1 MAERVTV
8 PDMMNAREAR
18 AQAQRTLLARY
29 PGAAV
34 VCLCMNIAGPV
45 KRTEN
50 IERAF
55 AWGAAQVKAVLA
67 PYETLFDAA
76 IHEKTGPEAMI
87 CVRAEAKAV
96 KKRLCALEDGE
107 ELGRLLDIDVIAPD
121 GGKIS
126 RTDIGLPARRCLL
139 CDKPAPVCARS
150 RAHSVDA
157 LFERANAMIDAH
169 FEAAF
174 AARTAENAQR
184 ALLCEVAVTP
194 KPGLVDRHNAGA
206 HNDMDVFTFIHSA
219 CALRPYFE
227 NCARIGLAHRG
238 GDATACFDALRVP
251 GLLAEDAMRSAT
263 GGVNTHKGAIF
274 SLGIACASL
283 GMGYG
288 APLDVHETLM
298 RCGAMTGAQMHKELE
313 AAKAGQARTFG
324 ETIYQKAGI
333 GGVRAEAAGGFASV
347 REIALPRL
355 EAGLSAGLPLNDAAL
370 CALVALMASTQD
382 TNAVRRGGEDGAA
395 AMRGEAQALDGE
407 IVRALEADELQQKIG
422 RLKEQ
427 LADWDVRMSAAGISP
442 GGCADLLA
450 MALLMAFCEE
460 DEGSGGNEGNEGN
473 EGNA

>member
-1 MAERVTV
+1 MTV
-8 PDMMNAREAR
+8 PDMMTARDAR
-18 AQAQRTLLARY
+18 AQAQRVLLARY

-34 VCLCMNIAGPV
+34 VCLCMNIAGPI

-87 CVRAEAKAV
+87 CVRADAKAV
-96 KKRLCALEDGE
+96 KRRLCALEDGE
-107 ELGRLLDIDVIAPD
+107 ALGRLLDIDVIAPD

-157 LFERANAMIDAH
+157 LFERANAIIDAH
-169 FEAAF
+169 FEDTF
-174 AARTAENAQR
+174 AKRTAENAQR

-206 HNDMDVFTFIHSA
+206 HKDMDVFTFIHSA

-227 NCARIGLAHRG
+227 TCARIGLAHRA
-238 GDATACFDALRVP
+238 GDAQACFDALRVP
-251 GLLAEDAMRSAT
+251 GLLAEDAMRRAT

-288 APLDVHETLM
+288 APLDVHEALM
-298 RCGAMTGAQMHKELE
+298 RCGAMTGAQMRRELAE
-313 AAKAGQARTFG
+313 AKTGQARTFG
-324 ETIYQKAGI
+324 EVIYQKAGI
-333 GGVRAEAAGGFASV
+333 GGVRTEAAGGFASV
-347 REIALPRL
+347 REIALPRFRAAL
-355 EAGLSAGLPLNDAAL
+355 AAGLSLNDAAL
-370 CALVALMASTQD
+370 CALVALMAGTQD
-382 TNAVRRGGEDGAA
+382 TNAVRRGGEAGAS
-395 AMRGEAQALDGE
+395 AMRSEAQAMDGE
-407 IVRALEADELQQKIG
+407 IACALEAGELSKKIG
-422 RLKEQ
+422 RLKDE
-427 LADWDVRMSAAGISP
+427 LADWDERMSAAGISP

-450 MALLMAFCEE
+450 MALFMVFCEE
-460 DEGSGGNEGNEGN
+460 D
-473 EGNA
+473 A